1 MDRAMVH
8 AGSINETTSINL
20 AVIGFVRATHT
31 KWVALLF
38 GVYNSLHMSLS
49 ELLTTFA
56 NNLLPILL
64 VGGAGFTLGKFLTVD
79 SRSLGRVVFYVF
91 SPLLIFDLMIKSELN
106 LKQALTTVVYTAS
119 VIAVMGFL
127 AFIFGKLFRLE
138 KSYLLAV
145 ILTVAFGNTGNY
157 GLPLVKF
164 SFGDDALAV
173 ASIFYVT
180 TTILFN
186 TVGVVIASI
195 GHMDLKSA
203 VLGLFKLPSIYGV
216 VLALIIKALSF
227 QLPLP
232 ISRTIEIAANCAIP
246 VMLILLGLELTRIQ
260 WSHNFRA
267 LGLGVAAKLLLGPL
281 VGLLLAKLYGMQG
294 SVYQGNILEAAMPA
308 AVATTVV
315 AAEYRLEPA
324 LVTAIVFL
332 GTALSPLTLT
342 PLIVYL
348 AR

>member
-1 MDRAMVH
+1 
-8 AGSINETTSINL
+8 
-20 AVIGFVRATHT
+20 
-31 KWVALLF
+31 
-38 GVYNSLHMSLS
+38 MSFQ
-49 ELLTTFA
+49 ELLTTFVD
-56 NNLLPILL
+56 NLLPILL
-64 VGGAGFTLGKFLTVD
+64 VSGAGFVLGKLLTVD

-91 SPLLIFDLMIKSELN
+91 SPLLVFDLMIKSTLT
-106 LKQALTTVVYTAS
+106 LQQAFTTAAFTAS
-119 VIAVMGFL
+119 VITVMGLIAFL
-127 AFIFGKLFRLE
+127 FGWLFRLE
-138 KSYLLAV
+138 RPYLLAV

-164 SFGDDALAV
+164 AFGDEALAV

-186 TVGVVIASI
+186 TVGVVVASI
-195 GHMDLKSA
+195 GHTDLKSA

-216 VLALIIKALSF
+216 TLALLIKGIGV

-232 ISRTIEIAANCAIP
+232 ISRTIEIAANGAIP
-246 VMLILLGLELTRIQ
+246 LMLILLGLELTRIQ
-260 WSHNFRA
+260 WSHSFRA
-267 LGLGVAAKLLLGPL
+267 LGLGVAVKLLLGPL
-281 VGLLLAKLYGMQG
+281 VGLLFARLFGMHG
-294 SVYQGNILEAAMPA
+294 TVHQGNVLEAAMPA

-315 AAEYRLEPA
+315 ATEYNLEPS

>member
-1 MDRAMVH
+1 
-8 AGSINETTSINL
+8 
-20 AVIGFVRATHT
+20 
-31 KWVALLF
+31 
-38 GVYNSLHMSLS
+38 MSFN

-56 NNLLPILL
+56 NNLLPIFL
-64 VGGAGFTLGKFLTVD
+64 VSGAGFLLGKFLTVD

-91 SPLLIFDLMIKSELN
+91 SPLLVFDLMLKSTLD
-106 LKQALTTVVYTAS
+106 LQQAFTTIAFTVS
-119 VIAVMGFL
+119 VITVMGLL
-127 AFIFGKLFRLE
+127 AFLLGKLFRLE
-138 KSYLLAV
+138 RPYLLAV

-164 SFGDDALAV
+164 AFGNDALAV
-173 ASIFYVT
+173 ASLFYVT

-203 VLGLFKLPSIYGV
+203 LTGLLKLPIIYGV
-216 VLALIIKALSF
+216 VLALLIKGIGI

-232 ISRTIEIAANCAIP
+232 ISRTIEIAANGAIP

-260 WSHNFRA
+260 WSHSFRA
-267 LGLGVAAKLLLGPL
+267 LGLGVATKLLLAPL
-281 VGLLLAKLYGMQG
+281 VGLLFASLFGLHGAARQG
-294 SVYQGNILEAAMPA
+294 SVLEAAMPA

-315 AAEYRLEPA
+315 ATEYKLEPS

-332 GTALSPLTLT
+332 GTVLSPLTLT